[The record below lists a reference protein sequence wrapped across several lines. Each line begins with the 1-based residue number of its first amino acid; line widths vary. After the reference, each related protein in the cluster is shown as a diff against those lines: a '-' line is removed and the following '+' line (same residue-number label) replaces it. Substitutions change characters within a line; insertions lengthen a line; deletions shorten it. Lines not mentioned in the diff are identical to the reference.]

1 MAHIYEVQSD
11 NELSKQI
18 RLLKKT
24 EGTFHVLF
32 VNPSDPKSNFLLERF
47 THYQDP
53 EAYAY
58 TIPNDIILVDSFFC
72 PSGFTLGSF
81 HVTQTPTLVSFVFDE
96 SFGWSVSQNEWVSI
110 IEEMLEL
117 V

>member
-1 MAHIYEVQSD
+1 MGQTYEVQSD

-18 RLLKKT
+18 RFLKK
-24 EGTFHVLF
+24 EEKPFHVLF
-32 VNPSDPKSNFLLERF
+32 VNSSDPKSIYLVERF
-47 THYQDP
+47 NLYQDP
-53 EAYAY
+53 LKYAY
-58 TIPNDIILVDSFFC
+58 TIPDDIILVDSFFC

-81 HVTQTPTLVSFVFDE
+81 HVTQTPTLVSFIFDPH
-96 SFGWSVSQNEWVSI
+96 FGYSVTQNEWVSK

>member
-1 MAHIYEVQSD
+1 MGQIHEVQSD

-32 VNPSDPKSNFLLERF
+32 VNPSDPKSNYLIERF

-53 EAYAY
+53 EVYAY
-58 TIPNDIILVDSFFC
+58 TIPNDIIIVDSFLC

-81 HVTQTPTLVSFVFDE
+81 HVTQTPTLVSFIFDPQ
-96 SFGWSVSQNEWVSI
+96 FGYSVTQNEWVSI
-110 IEEMLEL
+110 IEEKLEL
-117 V
+117 I